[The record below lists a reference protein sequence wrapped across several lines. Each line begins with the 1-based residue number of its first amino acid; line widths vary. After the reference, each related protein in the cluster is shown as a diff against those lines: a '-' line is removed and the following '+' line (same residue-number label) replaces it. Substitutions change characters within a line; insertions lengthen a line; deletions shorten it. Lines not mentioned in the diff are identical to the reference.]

1 MTTSVAERRNTFV
14 KALYSLQAGASSGIP
29 KRQSECRQALAR
41 LRRSLTGPRQQT
53 AAYEIV
59 FRHYPPESEQ
69 EVWLLVAGL
78 FATHPQPARRG
89 HRSLGASMRALR
101 EKRGDAAA
109 RRFEQLLGRE
119 RDDLPHHLRQIVR
132 LLASDDIPV
141 NYSSLLDDLVV
152 LMGDGY
158 RDNRAHR
165 IRLRWARDFHSP
177 DHTATTASTDDTTTS
192 SPASA

>member
-1 MTTSVAERRNTFV
+1 MTTSVAERRDTFV
-14 KALYSLQAGASSGIP
+14 KALYSLHAGASSGIP

-41 LRRSLTGPRQQT
+41 LRRSLTGSRQQT

-59 FRHYPPESEQ
+59 FRHDPPESEQ

-89 HRSLGASMRALR
+89 HRSLGSSMRALR

-119 RDDLPHHLRQIVR
+119 RDVLPHHLRQIVR

-152 LMGDGY
+152 LMGEGY
-158 RDNRAHR
+158 RDNSAHR

-177 DHTATTASTDDTTTS
+177 DYTATTASTDDTTTS